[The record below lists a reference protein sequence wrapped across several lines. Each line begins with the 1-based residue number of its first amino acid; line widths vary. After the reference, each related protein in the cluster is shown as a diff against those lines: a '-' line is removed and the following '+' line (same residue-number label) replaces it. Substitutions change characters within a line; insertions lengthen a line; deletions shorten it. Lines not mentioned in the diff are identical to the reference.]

1 MSLTIWIVLLI
12 SYKES
17 SANYGVCVFFSL
29 ASLHYILISL
39 SFQTTEEDQ
48 TLVGKYQSNPLM
60 SVYIPTANYPG
71 EGNTQVQRKN
81 LEGWEKLLAK
91 PEHRC
96 IYYSFLDTWKPYL
109 CFVALET

>member
-1 MSLTIWIVLLI
+1 MCI
-12 SYKES
+12 
-17 SANYGVCVFFSL
+17 FSL
-29 ASLHYILISL
+29 ESLYYLLISL
-39 SFQTTEEDQ
+39 SFQTTEDQ
-48 TLVGKYQSNPLM
+48 TLVGKYQSKPLT

-96 IYYSFLDTWKPYL
+96 IYYSFLDTWKSYL
-109 CFVALET
+109 CFVALEI